1 MYHTRTEKDRL
12 EREEKFKK
20 QLFEI
25 SPNLELVGK
34 YINSTTKVEVK
45 CNKCG
50 EEHQIVNPRNLI
62 NGDTKCI
69 RCNGIRRVL
78 VGYNDYATTHPNH
91 TLLLKDKEEAKTFTH
106 SSTKRVDTVCPICGT
121 EKNMRVADLTKH
133 GICCPKC
140 SDKISYPNKFMW
152 NLLSQLKIDFEN
164 EVVFDWSQNKR
175 YDFVVERNIIEMDG
189 GFHKGSKYNS
199 YETVKE
205 IDDLKDELAISNGY
219 NIIRIECYTSDFEYI
234 KNKILDSELKIILEI
249 DNVNWVELEKELIT
263 NNLVKVASNIFNE
276 YLGIKNIS
284 DMAKLMNV
292 TTAKFSAFLRTAT
305 RIGLANYNA
314 TDSKNGAYDVSRGL
328 DFGKECI
335 CLNDGKTYPSC
346 KEAEKEYN
354 LTKDSVGRICRG
366 DRLSCH
372 NFRFDFINTTKEI
385 QDKKKSM
392 EHSDSKPSHS
402 AKKVICVE
410 TGQIYNSS
418 VEASKILGMGNG
430 YVSNLMRKHR
440 KTKEGYTFK
449 YI

>member
-1 MYHTRTEKDRL
+1 MGYQRTEQNRID
-12 EREEKFKK
+12 REEKFKK
-20 QLFEI
+20 QLYEI

-50 EEHQIVNPRNLI
+50 EEHQITNPRNLI

-69 RCNGIRRVL
+69 RCSGIRRLL

-106 SSTKRVDTVCPICGT
+106 SSTKRVDVVCPICGT
-121 EKNMRVADLTKH
+121 EKTIRVADLTKH
-133 GICCPKC
+133 GMSCPKC
-140 SDKISYPNKFMW
+140 SDKISYPNRFMW
-152 NLLSQLKIDFEN
+152 NLLSQLKVEFDN
-164 EVVFDWSQNKR
+164 EIAFDWSQNRR
-175 YDFVVERNIIEMDG
+175 YDFIVGNNIIEMDG

-205 IDDLKDELAISNGY
+205 IDNLKDELAISNGY

-234 KNKILDSELKIILEI
+234 KNKILDSELIKILKIDEI
-249 DNVNWVELEKELIT
+249 NWVELEKELIL

-276 YLGIKNIS
+276 CLGVKNIS

-305 RIGLANYNA
+305 RIGVANYNA
-314 TDSKNGAYDVSRGL
+314 KDSRNGMYDVNRGL
-328 DFGKECI
+328 DFGKECV
-335 CLNDGKTYPSC
+335 CLNDGKVYPSC
-346 KEAEKEYN
+346 KEAEREYN

-366 DRLSCH
+366 ERLSVH
-372 NFRFDFINTTKEI
+372 NLRFDFVNTTKEI
-385 QDKKKSM
+385 QDKKKLM
-392 EHSDSKPSHS
+392 EVNKEKPSGNMRS
-402 AKKVICVE
+402 IMCIE
-410 TGQIYNSS
+410 TGIVYESIAD
-418 VEASKILGMGNG
+418 ASRSFGKNTKYIHTI
-430 YVSNLMRKHR
+430 MRRNK